1 MVNQNLNDVLAF
13 ASVLAV
19 FVMAVVQLVKNT
31 INLPK
36 NIIPLVGVLI
46 GLLLGLAFYPFT
58 DLQTIERLWGG
69 GLAGLSATGFFELA
83 FNKRV
88 GNTIDNPDQKD
99 ENDNKDNTDNKNND
113 KK

>member
-1 MVNQNLNDVLAF
+1 MINQNLNDVLSF

-31 INLPK
+31 ISLPK

-58 DLQTIERLWGG
+58 DLQTVERLWGG
-69 GLAGLSATGFFELA
+69 GLAGLSATGLFELA

-88 GNTIDNPDQKD
+88 GDTKEDKD
-99 ENDNKDNTDNKNND
+99 KNDNGK
-113 KK
+113 